1 MFPNLEK
8 LELLLIE
15 MRIRYPSNY
24 ELDPKVV
31 LPKFLKTISRGLL
44 RLLELGRDWFLE
56 FDKDICSKPV
66 VTPEMQSHRLKGRI
80 GEASVFR
87 Y

>member
-15 MRIRYPSNY
+15 MRIGCPSNY

-44 RLLELGRDWFLE
+44 RLLELGRGL
-56 FDKDICSKPV
+56 V
-66 VTPEMQSHRLKGRI
+66 PETLSLIHI
-80 GEASVFR
+80 
-87 Y
+87 

>member
-44 RLLELGRDWFLE
+44 RDCPQEYG
-56 FDKDICSKPV
+56 KNH
-66 VTPEMQSHRLKGRI
+66 HRIKFI
-80 GEASVFR
+80 I
-87 Y
+87 